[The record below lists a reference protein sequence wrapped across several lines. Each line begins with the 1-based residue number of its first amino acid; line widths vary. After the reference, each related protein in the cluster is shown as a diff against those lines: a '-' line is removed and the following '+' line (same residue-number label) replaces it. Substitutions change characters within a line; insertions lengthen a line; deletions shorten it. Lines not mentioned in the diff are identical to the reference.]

1 MTKSK
6 PNDFILSCVS
16 KLFKVEEL
24 LNMNPRDLD
33 TDPRV
38 LNIRSKL
45 NKLPDCLNCKSFF
58 FIQKLFKSNMVW
70 IMNK

>member
-58 FIQKLFKSNMVW
+58 LFRSCSNQIW
-70 IMNK
+70 FG